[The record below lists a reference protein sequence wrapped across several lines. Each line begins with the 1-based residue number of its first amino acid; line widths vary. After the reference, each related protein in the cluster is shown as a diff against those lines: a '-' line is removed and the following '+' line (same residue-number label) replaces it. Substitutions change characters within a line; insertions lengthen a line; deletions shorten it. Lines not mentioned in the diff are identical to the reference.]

1 LFHLRSA
8 LLFSFSNGPQYGG
21 GAVIAP
27 GARLDDGLL
36 DVVRIEDAPR
46 LRLLL
51 QAPRLFLGG
60 IERLSAYSRTA
71 VASFVLT
78 AGQPFEY
85 HRDGE
90 PETPVARL
98 EVRVEPKALPVLVAR
113 PVAEDPRGPFRPA
126 QASSRS
132 LTRRRE
138 P

>member
-1 LFHLRSA
+1 
-8 LLFSFSNGPQYGG
+8 
-21 GAVIAP
+21 VIAP

-36 DVVRIEDAPR
+36 DVVRIEDAPL

-71 VASFVLT
+71 VASVVLT

-90 PETPVARL
+90 PEPPVARL

-113 PVAEDPRGPFRPA
+113 PVAEDPRGPFLPA
-126 QASSRS
+126 
-132 LTRRRE
+132 
-138 P
+138 